1 MIKLLDGKCGI
12 ITGAGYGIGQAA
24 AVLFAQHGAKCVIS
38 CRTEA
43 KAQKTLELVK
53 QAGGE
58 AYFFPCDVRDEAQV
72 KAMVEF
78 TAEKLGKIDFAFNN
92 AGVSSKESGML
103 HETTT
108 EAFKDVVETNL
119 FGVYYSMKYEIPYML
134 ENGGGAIVNTLSLN
148 SVRCVAGGSS
158 YGTSKFGAYGLT
170 MSAALE
176 YAKQNIRINAIGP
189 GPTKTGLLEDSI
201 ATFPEMMASLEASI
215 PDGRFGEAIEQA
227 NAALYL
233 LSDLATHINGHLL
246 MVDGGMSVGL

>member
-1 MIKLLDGKCGI
+1 MTKLLDGKCGI

-38 CRTEA
+38 CRTES

-58 AYFFPCDVRDEAQV
+58 AYFFPCDVGNEAQV
-72 KAMVEF
+72 KAMVDF
-78 TAEKLGKIDFAFNN
+78 TIEKLGKLDFAFNN
-92 AGVSSKESGML
+92 AGVVSKESCLL

-108 EAFKDVVETNL
+108 DAFKEVMNTNL
-119 FGVYYSMKYEIPYML
+119 YGVYYSMKHEIPWML
-134 ENGGGAIVNTLSLN
+134 ENGGAIVNTLSIN
-148 SVRCVAGGSS
+148 SVRCVAGGIS

-176 YAKQNIRINAIGP
+176 YAKKNIRINAIGP
-189 GPTKTGLLEDSI
+189 GPTRTGLLEASI
-201 ATFPEMMASLEASI
+201 ANFPEMMAALEANI

-233 LSDLATHINGHLL
+233 LSDYATHINGHLM
-246 MVDGGMSVGL
+246 MVDGGSSVSL